1 MGDIIHNIFRVDQ
14 AVCWPD
20 FTAPYS
26 TKPSAE
32 LSSCFRLTLSCCSTT
47 STVDELAL
55 VHVMLSC
62 LLCPETKSN
71 VRPKQNSPEPADCIQ
86 GTIYR
91 SRDTLGTVAA
101 VLSLLQEFVHISLD
115 AEAS

>member
-1 MGDIIHNIFRVDQ
+1 MGDIIPNISRVDQ

-47 STVDELAL
+47 STVDEVQRYA
-55 VHVMLSC
+55 VC
-62 LLCPETKSN
+62 TLCN
-71 VRPKQNSPEPADCIQ
+71 
-86 GTIYR
+86 
-91 SRDTLGTVAA
+91 
-101 VLSLLQEFVHISLD
+101 
-115 AEAS
+115 